1 MYVCDR
7 IALGSQELGNPVGSG
22 GSVVAS
28 DGHEKLDIVVLE
40 EVKIE
45 VLLKILVG
53 RFETAHLKI

>member
-7 IALGSQELGNPVGSG
+7 IALGSQELGNPVCSG
-22 GSVVAS
+22 GRVVTAY
-28 DGHEKLDIVVLE
+28 GHEKFDIVVLE
-40 EVKIE
+40 QVKVE

>member
-1 MYVCDR
+1 MYVCNR

-22 GSVVAS
+22 GRVVATY
-28 DGHEKLDIVVLE
+28 GHEKLDIVVLE
-40 EVKIE
+40 EVKVE